1 MGFALWLAD
10 DAAWAQGTHE
20 YKPMGA
26 AVIAE
31 TQLFRP
37 RDFSGRR
44 KAPSRKA
51 EGFQGLF
58 ASLED
63 LNLYLRK
70 SRRKGGAGPRG
81 DRLGYRKGRLIA
93 II

>member
-1 MGFALWLAD
+1 MGFALWFRD
-10 DAAWAQGTHE
+10 GAAWAQGTHE

-31 TQLFRP
+31 SQLFRP
-37 RDFSGRR
+37 RDFSRR
-44 KAPSRKA
+44 RVAPPRKA

-63 LNLYLRK
+63 LNAYLKRQ
-70 SRRKGGAGPRG
+70 RGRPRSN
-81 DRLGYRKGRLIA
+81 RLDFRQGRLIP

>member
-1 MGFALWLAD
+1 MGFALWLVD
-10 DAAWAQGTHE
+10 EAARAQGTHE
-20 YKPMGA
+20 YQPMGT

-63 LNLYLRK
+63 LNAHLRK
-70 SRRKGGAGPRG
+70 TRRKGAGPQR
-81 DRLGYRKGRLIA
+81 DRLSYRKERLIP

>member
-1 MGFALWLAD
+1 MGFALWLKD
-10 DAAWAQGTHE
+10 GSAWAQGTHE

-31 TQLFRP
+31 SQLFRP
-37 RDFSGRR
+37 RDFSRRRVAPGR
-44 KAPSRKA
+44 KT

-63 LNLYLRK
+63 LNGYLKR
-70 SRRKGGAGPRG
+70 SRGRPRT
-81 DRLGYRKGRLIA
+81 DRLDFRKGRLIP

>member
-1 MGFALWLAD
+1 MGFALWLKD
-10 DAAWAQGTHE
+10 GAAWAQGTHE

-31 TQLFRP
+31 TQLFRL
-37 RDFSGRR
+37 RDFHRTR
-44 KAPSRKA
+44 PAPSRKA
-51 EGFQGLF
+51 EGFEGLF

-63 LNLYLRK
+63 LNAYLR
-70 SRRKGGAGPRG
+70 RRRG
-81 DRLGYRKGRLIA
+81 QPGRRRLDYRKGRLIP

>member
-1 MGFALWLAD
+1 MGFALWRRD
-10 DAAWAQGTHE
+10 GMAWAAGTHE

-26 AVIAE
+26 AVIAQ

-37 RDFSGRR
+37 RDFSRR
-44 KAPSRKA
+44 RVAPARKS
-51 EGFQGLF
+51 EGFEGLF

-63 LNLYLRK
+63 LNAYLRK
-70 SRRKGGAGPRG
+70 QRGRPVASRL
-81 DRLGYRKGRLIA
+81 DYRKGRLIP

>member
-1 MGFALWLAD
+1 MGFALWLKD
-10 DAAWAQGTHE
+10 GSAWAQGTHE

-26 AVIAE
+26 AVISE

-37 RDFSGRR
+37 RDFSRR
-44 KAPSRKA
+44 RPAPARKS

-63 LNLYLRK
+63 LNAYLR
-70 SRRKGGAGPRG
+70 RTRFGPRRN
-81 DRLGYRKGRLIA
+81 RLDYKLGRLIP